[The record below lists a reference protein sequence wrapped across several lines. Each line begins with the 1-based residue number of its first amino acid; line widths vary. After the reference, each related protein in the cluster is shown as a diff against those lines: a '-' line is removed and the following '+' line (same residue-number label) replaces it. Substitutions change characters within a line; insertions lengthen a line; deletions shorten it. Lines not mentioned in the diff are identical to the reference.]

1 MPNNG
6 FGENLVKKKSVL
18 DRIKLEL
25 QRNKY
30 LYILA
35 IPVILYYVLF
45 CYLPMFGL
53 AIAFEDFSIAKGV
66 FGSEWIG
73 LKHFKD
79 FFSGIYFTRTLKNT
93 LIISFELIA
102 FGFPI
107 PIIFALLLNELN
119 NKKLKKVAQ
128 TATYLPHFISM
139 VVFCG
144 IVSNFF
150 GTDGLIVKLI
160 EFFGGENRNYLADD
174 KWFRPIFVFT
184 DIWKGFGWQSIVYL
198 AALVSVDTQLYE
210 AATIDGANRFQKIL
224 HVSIPGILP
233 TIMTMLI
240 LRLGHVLSIGY
251 EKIILLASPG
261 TLNVAEVISSYV
273 YSAGIQG
280 ARYGYASAVGLFQS
294 VVNIIFVLITNYI
307 SKKISET
314 SIW

>member
-174 KWFRPIFVFT
+174 KWFRSIFVFT